1 MKKILAV
8 LLAAMMTATA
18 FAGCGGSS
26 EESSKSEESSAGS
39 SQTAD
44 DGNANGVLT
53 EADLGDE
60 DNVSLTV
67 WAPDAAVDIT
77 KKQTEAFT
85 KLYPGK
91 KITVKVEPQAES
103 TAGTLVMTDASVAAD
118 VFGFASDQLD
128 DLTGAK
134 VILPVAKT
142 IADKITAAN
151 TEESVNAGTVDG
163 QLYYFPETTNGYFLS
178 YDNTVLTAEDV
189 QKFETILEKC
199 KAANKKFIMDAGNG
213 FYSCVF
219 IFTGGCK
226 IDGFEEG
233 KNKVQKF
240 TEYDADKV
248 AATLSAFAKLFKE
261 YKGTFQSLSTEKIP
275 SGFANGTL
283 GAGID
288 GSWDTANIVN
298 ALGEDKVGFAKL
310 PTINVNGEDLQMV
323 SLYGYKALAVN
334 SSTKF
339 PRTAQA
345 LAYYLTGEECQKQRA
360 EELAWGPTNKAVAD
374 TDLVKNSLD
383 LAASVEQAKY
393 AVPQVHIGNFWDP
406 LGALGSELV
415 KDDCNPDDLA
425 AMKTLLEKTVVQV
438 KDE

>member
-18 FAGCGGSS
+18 FAGCGGGSDQSS
-26 EESSKSEESSAGS
+26 NKDNSSSGS
-39 SQTAD
+39 SQSSD
-44 DGNANGVLT
+44 SGEVNGVLD
-53 EADLGDE
+53 ESMLGDE
-60 DNVSLTV
+60 DNVTLTV

-77 KKQTEAFT
+77 KSQTEAFT
-85 KLYPGK
+85 KLYPNK
-91 KITVKVEPQAES
+91 NITIKVDPQAES
-103 TAGTLVMTDASVAAD
+103 NASTLVMTDASVAAD
-118 VFGFASDQLD
+118 VFGMASDQLD
-128 DLTGAK
+128 ALTDSK
-134 VILPVAKT
+134 VILPVAT
-142 IADKITAAN
+142 AIAEKITAAN
-151 TEESVNAGTVDG
+151 TPESVNAGTVDG
-163 QLYYFPETTNGYFLS
+163 NLYYFPETTNGYFLS

-199 KAANKKFIMDAGNG
+199 KAADKKFIMDAGNG

-261 YKGTFQSLSTEKIP
+261 YKGTFQSLATEKIP
-275 SGFANGTL
+275 SGFSNGSL

-288 GSWDTANIVN
+288 GSWDTANIVK
-298 ALGEDKVGFAKL
+298 ALGDKAGFAKL

-334 SSTKF
+334 ASTKF

-345 LAYYLTGEECQKQRA
+345 LAYYLTGEQCQKERA
-360 EELAWGPTNKAVAD
+360 EKLSWGPTNTALAD
-374 TDLVKNSLD
+374 TDVVKNSPD

-406 LGALGSELV
+406 LGALGAELT
-415 KDDCNPDDLA
+415 KDDCKVDDLA
-425 AMKTLLEKTVVQV
+425 GMKTLLEKTVIQV